1 MINLQT
7 FAGGALAERMNQAI
21 QEVLENIADPNTDV
35 GVKRKLNL
43 EMKFST
49 SEDRELT
56 EVEIT
61 AKTKLAPRSSVS
73 TKIIIDRNL
82 DGEVLGTEFKKQLP
96 GQTTMKVNPETGEVT
111 TTGETKEKAEEDSVE
126 GLQII
131 K

>member
-35 GVKRKLNL
+35 GIKRKLNL
-43 EMKFST
+43 EMKFSA

-56 EVEIT
+56 EVQIT

-82 DGEVLGTEFKKQLP
+82 DGDVLGTEFKKQIP
-96 GQTTMKVNPETGEVT
+96 GQTSMKVNLETGEVT
-111 TTGETKEKAEEDSVE
+111 TTGENKEDIEDSVE

>member
-21 QEVLENIADPNTDV
+21 QEVLENISDPNTDWKP
-35 GVKRKLNL
+35 KRKLTMEL
-43 EMKFST
+43 KFET
-49 SEDRELT
+49 KEDRELT
-56 EVEIT
+56 EVSIT
-61 AKTKLAPRSSVS
+61 AKTKLAPRSTVS

-82 DGEVLGTEFKKQLP
+82 EGDVLGTEFKKQIP
-96 GQTTMKVNPETGEVT
+96 GQTSMKVNPETGEVT
-111 TTGETKEKAEEDSVE
+111 TTGENKESTDDSVE